1 MLGYAD
7 WEVKGKPLDHILIS
21 QDRLMHAFEAAQQGT
36 AIPNSGTVS
45 LHRRNGQSFP
55 AQVKLYPIEKEGE
68 IKSILVF
75 VEDIS
80 ENEQIK
86 AQAQHLEHRALLGEV
101 TAVFAHEVRNPLN
114 NLSTGLQLMS
124 SRLPQEDP
132 NQELISRLQNDCN
145 RMSHLMESVLIYA
158 RQSEYKLEQLDIAQY
173 IKRLLD
179 RWQPRLAKV
188 SINWYFLSDEGNTY
202 IKGDPRALEQVF
214 TNLLS
219 NAIEA
224 MAKTGGTLAIKVTP
238 ISIIPNYPQVEITVS
253 DNGPGIPEEIRDRVF
268 EPFLTT
274 KPQGT
279 GLGLAITK
287 RIVIGHKG
295 NITVDSFPGGT
306 VFKIV
311 IPAVNGDSQ

>member
-1 MLGYAD
+1 
-7 WEVKGKPLDHILIS
+7 
-21 QDRLMHAFEAAQQGT
+21 
-36 AIPNSGTVS
+36 
-45 LHRRNGQSFP
+45 
-55 AQVKLYPIEKEGE
+55 
-68 IKSILVF
+68 
-75 VEDIS
+75 
-80 ENEQIK
+80 
-86 AQAQHLEHRALLGEV
+86 
-101 TAVFAHEVRNPLN
+101 
-114 NLSTGLQLMS
+114 MS